1 MMSALQKQ
9 NVLLATS
16 FTRAFPCLHPMLQS
30 LHSYQVMRSERNT
43 MATTRKPTRRQP
55 ATARALKLSERAG
68 VVRTRELTA
77 HGIQRVH
84 LQRLEQR
91 GLIERAGRG
100 LYRLTDAELIEHE
113 SFIEAAKLVPH
124 GVLCLLSALNF
135 HHLTTQNPFEVW
147 LAIERGAH
155 RPRIT
160 APPLRLH
167 LFSGKAFTE
176 GIEEHK
182 LEGITVRV
190 YNVAKTVAD
199 CFKYR
204 NKIGLDVA
212 LEALRECRRERRAT
226 ADEIQHYA
234 EICRVANVMSPYLE
248 ALW

>member
-1 MMSALQKQ
+1 
-9 NVLLATS
+9 
-16 FTRAFPCLHPMLQS
+16 MLQ
-30 LHSYQVMRSERNT
+30 LLYTYQVMRSKRNT
-43 MATTRKPTRRQP
+43 TASTRNATPRQP
-55 ATARALKLSERAG
+55 ATARALKLMTQAG
-68 VVRTRELTA
+68 VVRTRDLTE

-91 GLIERAGRG
+91 GLIERTGRG
-100 LYRLTDAELIEHE
+100 LYRLTEAELTEHE

-147 LAIERGAH
+147 LALERGAH

-160 APPLRLH
+160 SPPLRIH
-167 LFSGKAFTE
+167 LFSGQAFSE
-176 GIEEHK
+176 GIEEYQI
-182 LEGITVRV
+182 EGVTVRV
-190 YNVAKTVAD
+190 YSVAKTVAD

-234 EICRVANVMSPYLE
+234 EVCRVANVMSPYLE

>member
-1 MMSALQKQ
+1 MNALQKQ
-9 NVLLATS
+9 NALLS
-16 FTRAFPCLHPMLQS
+16 LPSIRAFPCLSLVLQS
-30 LHSYQVMRSERNT
+30 LHSYSIMRSERNT
-43 MATTRKPTRRQP
+43 MASTRKSSRRPP
-55 ATARALKLSERAG
+55 ATARALKLIERVG
-68 VVRTRELTA
+68 VARTRELTA

-100 LYRLTDAELIEHE
+100 LYRLTDAELTEHE

-147 LAIERGAH
+147 LAIERGTH

-160 APPLRLH
+160 SPPLRLH
-167 LFSGKAFTE
+167 LFSGKAFNE

-182 LEGITVRV
+182 LEGVTVRV
-190 YNVAKTVAD
+190 YSIAKTVAD

>member
-1 MMSALQKQ
+1 
-9 NVLLATS
+9 
-16 FTRAFPCLHPMLQS
+16 
-30 LHSYQVMRSERNT
+30 
-43 MATTRKPTRRQP
+43 MATTRKSARRPP
-55 ATARALKLSERAG
+55 ATARALKLIERIG
-68 VVRTRELTA
+68 VARTHELTA

-100 LYRLTDAELIEHE
+100 LYRLTDAELTEHE

-147 LAIERGAH
+147 LAVERGAH

-160 APPLRLH
+160 SPPLRLH
-167 LFSGKAFTE
+167 LFSGKAFSE
-176 GIEEHK
+176 GIEEH
-182 LEGITVRV
+182 LIEGVTVRV
-190 YNVAKTVAD
+190 YSVAKTVAD

-212 LEALRECRRERRAT
+212 LEALRECRRERRVT
-226 ADEIQHYA
+226 ADEVQHYA
-234 EICRVANVMSPYLE
+234 EICRVANGIGPYLE

>member
-1 MMSALQKQ
+1 MKNALRKQ
-9 NVLLATS
+9 NGNPRLSFSAT
-16 FTRAFPCLHPMLQS
+16 FRRRRLVLQS
-30 LHSYQVMRSERNT
+30 LHSYRIMQSERNT
-43 MATTRKPTRRQP
+43 VKTLRKPTGRQP
-55 ATARALKLSERAG
+55 ATTRALKLIERAG
-68 VVRTRELTA
+68 VARTGELTA

-100 LYRLTDAELIEHE
+100 LYRLTDAELSEHE
-113 SFIEAAKLVPH
+113 SFIETAKRVPN

-147 LAIERGAH
+147 LAIERGTH

-160 APPLRLH
+160 SPPLRLH
-167 LFSGKAFTE
+167 LFSGAAFTE

-182 LEGITVRV
+182 LEGVTVRV
-190 YNVAKTVAD
+190 YSVAKTVAD

-212 LEALRECRRERRAT
+212 LEALRECRRDRRAT